1 LNSEETENMA
11 QSNALHSHDAE
22 SLRQMALALDSVWDQ
37 LPESYRSDATR
48 QRLAGLIV
56 NLFEHGERDPARLS
70 QLAFAEL
77 FPPSRE
83 GEGA

>member
-1 LNSEETENMA
+1 LNSEERQNMA
-11 QSNALHSHDAE
+11 HSNALHNHDAE
-22 SLRQMALALDSVWDQ
+22 SLRQMALALDSVWEE
-37 LPESYRSDATR
+37 LPESYRSDETR

-70 QLAFAEL
+70 ELAFSEL